1 MPSTQISSDGQLF
14 VATISGAE
22 ISPTSPQ
29 GQALS
34 FDLCDLFI
42 DRVDGNIDFLQEGY
56 GDSMSL
62 GDIQFEATE
71 DIAQYELQQ
80 FEPSDFVE
88 NKLSLSTVV
97 TFVDSNFDPCLL
109 DRNQDGVI
117 TAQDVQNL
125 YDTYV
130 NTTNPNYDIDN
141 SGLVTEND
149 RQLALQYVG
158 TLCDTP
164 IGDPPPVPQPVLNL
178 DCLTYNQGDEQW
190 LDLSGNDYHFAVTT
204 STNGNS
210 LPPIKNEDGSITVGL
225 GPFLPDDP
233 GGARRS
239 FLREGAITYPEGTSF
254 TSENIAA
261 GTADAAAAERDLY
274 IPGVDQNFS
283 FEFVYRFTPFLNH
296 GQDIAGFG
304 GPGGQSSG
312 GQRAKIFGYPNYG
325 QGGFNFGTG
334 YVNTAYAFDS
344 DSFVPYRGIQTDIY
358 GGYGAGTQPGTWN
371 GETGYPHPSEY
382 PNQLPYSLLSNS
394 PYHGRSTGDPS
405 ISLNLDTMFGIPT
418 SLDKF
423 YVTVVFNIQEGQ
435 AGPGQKGS
443 KTYLNGHL
451 IHEDLAI
458 GIGIPNGT
466 KNFVIGAN
474 MQGGWSWPDGVDV
487 FSLKIYD
494 VALTEQEVLTK
505 YQENLNKY
513 GV

>member
-1 MPSTQISSDGQLF
+1 MPITQISSDGQLF
-14 VATISGAE
+14 VATISGEE
-22 ISPTSPQ
+22 ISPTNPQ
-29 GQALS
+29 GQGLS
-34 FDLCDLFI
+34 FDLCELTI
-42 DRVDGNIDFLQEGY
+42 DSVDGNVDFLQEGY

-80 FEPSDFVE
+80 FEPSDLVE

-109 DRNQDGVI
+109 DRDQDGVI
-117 TAQDVQNL
+117 TTQDVQAL
-125 YDTYV
+125 YDIYV
-130 NTTNPNYDIDN
+130 NTTNLNYDIDN

-158 TLCDTP
+158 TLCNAP

-178 DCLTYNQGDEQW
+178 DCLNYNQGDEQW
-190 LDLSGNDYHFAVTT
+190 LDISGNDYHFEAV
-204 STNGNS
+204 SGGS
-210 LPPIKNEDGSITVGL
+210 AQPPIKNNDGSITVGD
-225 GPFLPDDP
+225 GEFLPEDP
-233 GGARRS
+233 QGTVRYFRRT
-239 FLREGAITYPEGTSF
+239 GAISYPPGTSF
-254 TSENIAA
+254 TNENIAA
-261 GTADAAAAERDLY
+261 GTADAAAAERELY
-274 IPGVDQNFS
+274 IPGIDQNFS

-304 GPGGQSSG
+304 GAGGEGSG
-312 GQRAKIFGYPNYG
+312 ANRAKIFGYPTYG

-334 YVNTAYAFDS
+334 YSNAAYAFDP
-344 DSFVPYRGIQTDIY
+344 DSFVPYRGIVTDIY
-358 GGYGAGTQPGTWN
+358 GGYGAGTQPGTWD

-394 PYHGRSTGDPS
+394 PYNGRDTGDQS

-423 YVTVVFNIQEGQ
+423 YVTVVFNIDEGQ
-435 AGPGQKGS
+435 AGPGFRGS

-458 GIGIPNGT
+458 GIGIPNVT
-466 KNFVIGAN
+466 KSFVIGAN

-494 VALTEQEVLTK
+494 VALTEQEVLIK